1 MEIRLKDFIQP
12 GKIVTFVNF
21 SGSFRHFKNTK
32 KVAYVIDEV
41 FHQNISVQK
50 YFEKKLGT
58 FSQEKFVD
66 ACRMVLLDPEI
77 IHGNVSK
84 LSYTEAK
91 KLRFVEALLFHAET
105 ILFVNFEQGFTFK
118 SRSYYQKLFSK
129 LTKYGKCI
137 LLISDDISFLMNFVS
152 DFILFEPNQY
162 QLLHDFYDE
171 RIYKYVK
178 MPEVIS
184 YIKYLETKGIRLEH
198 YLETKEVLKAIYRS
212 VSSK

>member
-32 KVAYVIDEV
+32 KV

-105 ILFVNFEQGFTFK
+105 ILFVNTFK
-118 SRSYYQKLFSK
+118 IRSYYQKLFSK